1 MILALPS
8 AALAALALMQ
18 PSAGNAPIQMLVMYG
33 GLALIFYLFLIRP
46 QQKQRK
52 QHEETIYNL
61 KKGDEVV
68 TAGGIIGPV
77 VHIRETLKDG
87 APARRAEDRII
98 IRSEDAR
105 IAVERGRI
113 VKVMGAAVSN
123 APAGGGSSAAA
134 SKP

>member
-1 MILALPS
+1 MTLALFAAPY
-8 AALAALALMQ
+8 AALSLMQ

-52 QHEETIYNL
+52 EHEQLVYNL

-68 TAGGIIGPV
+68 TAGGIIGTV
-77 VHIRETLKDG
+77 VHIRESVKDG
-87 APARRAEDRII
+87 TPTRSAEDRIV

-113 VKVMGAAVSN
+113 VRVITPTVQGSAS
-123 APAGGGSSAAA
+123 GGSAAA
-134 SKP
+134 TK

>member
-1 MILALPS
+1 MTLALFAAAPY
-8 AALAALALMQ
+8 AALSLMQ

-52 QHEETIYNL
+52 EHEQLVYNL

-68 TAGGIIGPV
+68 TAGGIIGTV
-77 VHIRETLKDG
+77 VHIRESVKDG
-87 APARRAEDRII
+87 TPTRSAEDRIV

-113 VKVMGAAVSN
+113 VRVITPTVQGSAS
-123 APAGGGSSAAA
+123 GGSAAA
-134 SKP
+134 TK

>member
-1 MILALPS
+1 MTLALFAAAPY
-8 AALAALALMQ
+8 AALSLMQ

-52 QHEETIYNL
+52 EHEQLVYNL

-68 TAGGIIGPV
+68 TAGGIIGTV
-77 VHIRETLKDG
+77 VHIRESVKDG
-87 APARRAEDRII
+87 TPTRSAEDRIV

-113 VKVMGAAVSN
+113 VRVITPTVQGSAS
-123 APAGGGSSAAA
+123 GGTAAA
-134 SKP
+134 TK